1 MMQQRRLGSS
11 GPLVGAIGFGAM
23 GLSGVYGP
31 VSDAEGLAT
40 LERVLQLGM
49 TLIDTADIYGDG
61 HNELLIGRAIARNR
75 DQVVLATKFGGGFN
89 DDGSSGGLG
98 RPDLVRPAVE
108 ASLRRLGVDHVD
120 LYYLHRVDPMTPIED
135 TVGAMAELVSAGLVR
150 YLGLSEAGA
159 ATIRRAHRVHPL
171 TALQTEYS
179 LVTRDPEHDILP
191 VVRELG
197 IGFVAYAPLG
207 RGILGGAIQQPSDLP
222 PGDWRATVPRFQG
235 ANLAEMAQL
244 VNEFRTLAAELD
256 LTPPQLALAWVL
268 GQGPDIIPIPG
279 TRSAANLETN
289 AQAGNVMLDSN
300 VTARL
305 DRLFPVGA
313 VKADRYP
320 PRNMER
326 LNR

>member
-1 MMQQRRLGSS
+1 MQQRRLGSG

-31 VSDAEGLAT
+31 VSDAEGLVT
-40 LERVLQLGM
+40 LERVLELGI

-61 HNELLIGRAIARNR
+61 HNERLVGRLVARNR
-75 DQVVLATKFGGGFN
+75 DRVVLATKFGGGFN

-98 RPDLVRPAVE
+98 RPEEVRPALE

-120 LYYLHRVDPMTPIED
+120 LYYLHRVDPATPIED

-159 ATIRRAHRVHPL
+159 ATLRRAHRVHPL

-179 LVTRDPEHDILP
+179 LVTRDPEDGILP

-207 RGILGGAIQQPSDLP
+207 RGILGGAIRQPSDLP
-222 PGDWRATVPRFQG
+222 PGDWRTTVPRFQG
-235 ANLAEMAQL
+235 TNLAEMARL
-244 VNEFRTLAAELD
+244 AGEFRAVAAELGV
-256 LTPPQLALAWVL
+256 TPPQLALAWVL
-268 GQGPDIIPIPG
+268 GQGPDIVPIPG
-279 TRSAANLETN
+279 TRSVANLEAN
-289 AQAGNVMLDSN
+289 ARAADVTLDSG

-313 VKADRYP
+313 VQADRYP
-320 PRNMER
+320 PGYMER
-326 LNR
+326 VSL